1 MVEIIGKFIK
11 VIGNILFITLLIVM
25 SIIGISLF
33 PLPKNYKIYSVAT
46 GSMSPT
52 IKTNSLILV
61 KPLKEYQVNDIVTIN
76 TAESRKTITHRI
88 VGKINKN
95 NQIIFETKG
104 DANKSKD
111 LENLKPQNIVGKVF
125 FVIPY
130 LGLPIIYSKTLPGL
144 IFLIIIPA
152 TIIIYSE
159 IVNIKNEL
167 INLLSKKPTFA
178 KKASVGKKKNKS

>member
-1 MVEIIGKFIK
+1 MKNMVEIIGKFIK
-11 VIGNILFITLLIVM
+11 VIGNILFIALLVVM
-25 SIIGISLF
+25 FIIGISLF
-33 PLPKNYKIYSVAT
+33 PLPKNYKIYSVTT

-61 KPLKEYQVNDIVTIN
+61 KPLKEYKVNDIVTIK
-76 TAESRKTITHRI
+76 TAEPRKTITHRI
-88 VGKINKN
+88 VGKKGKN

-104 DANKSKD
+104 DVNKSKD
-111 LENLKPQNIVGKVF
+111 LENLKPQNIIGKVF

-152 TIIIYSE
+152 TVIIYGE
-159 IVNIKNEL
+159 IINIKNAMIKL
-167 INLLSKKPTFA
+167 FFKRKKN
-178 KKASVGKKKNKS
+178 KKKKNKS

>member
-1 MVEIIGKFIK
+1 MVKIIGKFFK
-11 VIGNILFITLLIVM
+11 VISNILFIALLVVM
-25 SIIGISLF
+25 FIIGISLL
-33 PLPKNYKIYSVAT
+33 PLPDNYKIYSVTT

-52 IKTNSLILV
+52 IKVNSLILV
-61 KPLKEYQVNDIVTIN
+61 RPLKEYKINDIVTIKI
-76 TAESRKTITHRI
+76 TESRKTITHRI

-111 LENLKPQNIVGKVF
+111 LENLKPQNIIGKVF

-159 IVNIKNEL
+159 ILNVKNEMIKL
-167 INLLSKKPTFA
+167 FP
-178 KKASVGKKKNKS
+178 KKKS